1 MKYNVVLHWQK
12 YVVLFG
18 KYRGNS
24 YLWTVLSKTMSA
36 KNEDTDY
43 QELYQAVETVIRNYR
58 ENIKDA
64 RRARRNCSKD
74 ERRMYRNVVKFNQKG
89 LREAKVK
96 RRIIEMQTK
105 STWWLWLIALTLC
118 IIILV
123 TVPGAPIALVLAPIW
138 IMVLLGIIYIL
149 ISVKK

>member
-1 MKYNVVLHWQK
+1 MESTEGIAIFVQV
-12 YVVLFG
+12 
-18 KYRGNS
+18 
-24 YLWTVLSKTMSA
+24 WTKAMSDN
-36 KNEDTDY
+36 KEDTDY
-43 QELYQAVETVIRNYR
+43 QELYQAVETEIRNYR
-58 ENIKDA
+58 DNIKDA

-74 ERRMYRNVVKFNQKG
+74 ERRMYRNVVKYNQKG

-96 RRIIEMQTK
+96 RRLIEMQTK
-105 STWWLWLIALTLC
+105 STWWLWLIAATIC

>member
-1 MKYNVVLHWQK
+1 MYNDVLHWQK
-12 YVVLFG
+12 YIVTFG
-18 KYRGNS
+18 KSTGNH
-24 YLWTVLSKTMSA
+24 YLWTVLSKTMST

-43 QELYQAVETVIRNYR
+43 HELYQAVETEIRNYR

-74 ERRMYRNVVKFNQKG
+74 ERRIYRNVVKYNQKG

-96 RRIIEMQTK
+96 RRLIEMQTK
-105 STWWLWLIALTLC
+105 STWWLWLLALTLC
-118 IIILV
+118 IIILI
-123 TVPGAPIALVLAPIW
+123 TVPGAPVALVLAPVW

>member
-1 MKYNVVLHWQK
+1 
-12 YVVLFG
+12 
-18 KYRGNS
+18 
-24 YLWTVLSKTMSA
+24 MST

-43 QELYQAVETVIRNYR
+43 QELYQAVETEIRNYR

-64 RRARRNCSKD
+64 RRARRSCSKD
-74 ERRMYRNVVKFNQKG
+74 ERRMYSNVLKYNKKG

-105 STWWLWLIALTLC
+105 STWWLWLIAATIC

-123 TVPGAPIALVLAPIW
+123 TVPGAPIALVFAPIW
-138 IMVLLGIIYIL
+138 IMVLFGIIYIL
-149 ISVKK
+149 ISIKK